1 MPYDVTP
8 EQALHH
14 GEVRTHL
21 DASIRDVKA
30 VTDKFL
36 SAIVVQLTKS
46 RKSGVSPHYPA
57 AVNSGF
63 IREEFSLAFYFLRSY
78 GMRFIAKVLK
88 DSHMTSFLMLARMS
102 F

>member
-1 MPYDVTP
+1 M
-8 EQALHH
+8 
-14 GEVRTHL
+14 HL
-21 DASIRDVKA
+21 DASTRDVKA

-46 RKSGVSPHYPA
+46 RKSGVSPRYPA

-63 IREEFSLAFYFLRSY
+63 IREEFSLAFFFLRSY

-88 DSHMTSFLMLARMS
+88 DSRHDKFPDAGEDELLKVRS
-102 F
+102 